1 MKISV
6 KPNRKKQIY
15 CYFFTLP
22 PNTPFHILNKN
33 AECFTAETMHN
44 IMVSM
49 WYIAINVL
57 FLKIELNRDARKSV
71 KNNLTI

>member
-22 PNTPFHILNKN
+22 PNTPFNILNKN
-33 AECFTAETMHN
+33 AECFTAETMDN

-57 FLKIELNRDARKSV
+57 FLKIELNIYVILFACIEV
-71 KNNLTI
+71 

>member
-15 CYFFTLP
+15 CYFFALP
-22 PNTPFHILNKN
+22 PNPPFHILNKN
-33 AECFTAETMHN
+33 AECFTAETMDN

-49 WYIAINVL
+49 WYIAIKCAVFEDRAKYL
-57 FLKIELNRDARKSV
+57 GHFICV
-71 KNNLTI
+71 Y

>member
-22 PNTPFHILNKN
+22 QTPRFYILEKHTFEQIKKWSFKINYEHLLNKY
-33 AECFTAETMHN
+33 AECFLIT
-44 IMVSM
+44 IVSC
-49 WYIAINVL
+49 
-57 FLKIELNRDARKSV
+57 EL
-71 KNNLTI
+71 T

>member
-22 PNTPFHILNKN
+22 PNTPFHILYGAQNETYMSRS
-33 AECFTAETMHN
+33 AEN
-44 IMVSM
+44 
-49 WYIAINVL
+49 
-57 FLKIELNRDARKSV
+57 
-71 KNNLTI
+71 

>member
-33 AECFTAETMHN
+33 AECFTAETMDN

-49 WYIAINVL
+49 WYIAIKCKGDKTKRIKVERGENWG
-57 FLKIELNRDARKSV
+57 RR
-71 KNNLTI
+71 

>member
-22 PNTPFHILNKN
+22 PNTPFHILEKHTLEQRLKSG
-33 AECFTAETMHN
+33 ALKL
-44 IMVSM
+44 IMYTYLTSM
-49 WYIAINVL
+49 PNGMSQKLVV
-57 FLKIELNRDARKSV
+57 N
-71 KNNLTI
+71 

>member
-22 PNTPFHILNKN
+22 QTPRFTSLTKMPNV
-33 AECFTAETMHN
+33 FTAETMDN

-49 WYIAINVL
+49 WYIAIKCAVFEDRAKYL
-57 FLKIELNRDARKSV
+57 GHFICV
-71 KNNLTI
+71 Y

>member
-22 PNTPFHILNKN
+22 PNTPFHILEKHTL
-33 AECFTAETMHN
+33 EQR
-44 IMVSM
+44 
-49 WYIAINVL
+49 
-57 FLKIELNRDARKSV
+57 LNPNRSLGRFMYYFI
-71 KNNLTI
+71 TIVR

>member
-22 PNTPFHILNKN
+22 PNTPFHILEKHTLEQRLKSG
-33 AECFTAETMHN
+33 A
-44 IMVSM
+44 
-49 WYIAINVL
+49 
-57 FLKIELNRDARKSV
+57 LKIIMYTY
-71 KNNLTI
+71 LTSMSNGMSQ

>member
-22 PNTPFHILNKN
+22 PNTPFHILEKHTLEQRLKSG
-33 AECFTAETMHN
+33 ALKLIVYTYLT
-44 IMVSM
+44 SM
-49 WYIAINVL
+49 PNGMSQKLVV
-57 FLKIELNRDARKSV
+57 N
-71 KNNLTI
+71 